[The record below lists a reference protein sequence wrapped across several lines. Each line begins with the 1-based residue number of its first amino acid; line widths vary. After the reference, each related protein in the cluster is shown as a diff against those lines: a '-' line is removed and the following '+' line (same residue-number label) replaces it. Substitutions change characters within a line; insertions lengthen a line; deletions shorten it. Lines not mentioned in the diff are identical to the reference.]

1 MLPLST
7 AAESLPASPA
17 PFARS
22 SQYPLT
28 VFDNPFERSTFLTG
42 WLVEGLIDIDALAAA
57 LRRVT
62 DKWRVLAGRLE
73 LIPESKT
80 WQVRVPLDPLPEDYR
95 TYVLTE
101 TTSNVPLSTYAIIPF
116 ETSSQALPQSLF
128 LHPST
133 PRQNSDWVAKSYP
146 LTCWHVTHFPS
157 RVAGESPYSCIGFA
171 RSHGIFD
178 DVGATA
184 VMRSLVEEMKVN
196 EWDVPPPPL
205 EGFHSNPINQ
215 VLSKALLTEG
225 NSYPPPCYSALG
237 LKGVLW
243 LTGWNLRERYW
254 RGAIHRIFAVPKE
267 CISFLVDGVKG
278 EVRHENPDVKVT
290 SGDVL
295 TAWCMKVIYK
305 TGTSPNT
312 IVHCSNIASFRNL
325 ISQASGDSMEYYLHN
340 AWIPL
345 PYPTLT
351 VKELNSLSIAE
362 FALALCQARHKLSL
376 DHVISSLRF
385 LTSNPIAMPIHPE
398 AQETLTVS
406 NVSASRILESDW
418 SAVGSL
424 GTVCSYR
431 FSATPTNLAIGNA
444 VYFSG
449 LLPDG
454 TTIIDV
460 NLSKVRMQNLATA
473 IEKLKLKVPVG

>member
-1 MLPLST
+1 MLPPSST
-7 AAESLPASPA
+7 TELHPASPG

-28 VFDNPFERSTFLTG
+28 VFDNPFERTAFLTG
-42 WLVEGLIDIDALAAA
+42 WLVEGTLDTNALAAA

-62 DKWRVLAGRLE
+62 EKWRALAGRLE
-73 LIPESKT
+73 VLPESKT
-80 WQVRVPLDPLPEDYR
+80 WQVRVPLDPLPDDYS

-101 TTSNVPLSTYAIIPF
+101 STSDVPFSTYATIPI
-116 ETSSQALPQSLF
+116 EANLQALPQSLF

-133 PRQNSDWVAKSYP
+133 PRQNADWVARSYP
-146 LTCWHVTHFPS
+146 LTCWHVTHFPP
-157 RVAGESPYSCIGFA
+157 RVAGELPYSCIGFA

-178 DVGATA
+178 GVGAAA
-184 VMRSLVEEMKVN
+184 VMRALVAEMKLK
-196 EWDVPPPPL
+196 EWNVPPLPL
-205 EGFHSNPINQ
+205 EGFHENPINQ
-215 VLSKALLTEG
+215 VLSKALTEG
-225 NSYPPPCYSALG
+225 KPYPPPCYSALG

-243 LTGWNLRERYW
+243 LAGWHLRERYW

-267 CISFLVDGVKG
+267 CLSFLVDGVKG
-278 EVRHENPDVKVT
+278 EVRHENPDVEVT

-305 TGTSPNT
+305 TGTSPET
-312 IVHCSNIASFRNL
+312 VVHCSNIASFRDL
-325 ISQASGDSMEYYLHN
+325 ISQAGGASMEFYPHN

-362 FALALCQARHKLSL
+362 FALALCQARHKMSL
-376 DHVISSLRF
+376 DHVVSSFRYLA
-385 LTSNPIAMPIHPE
+385 SNPIAMPVHPE

-418 SAVGSL
+418 SVIGSL

-431 FSATPTNLAIGNA
+431 FSATPNNLVIGNR

-449 LLPDG
+449 RLPDG

-460 NLSKVRMQNLATA
+460 NLSKVRMQNLAKA
-473 IEKLKLKVPVG
+473 IERLKLKVPVG